1 MSSDDL
7 SDNHHHTD
15 GEENGDTQNNHNS
28 SLCKKINLLHID
40 IRSEFSDHNRTVA
53 RINNGSFG
61 SCPTFVIEA
70 QRRYQLRFF
79 QQFDDFFLNHLKPR
93 YRRHVIE
100 VKIQRRDTAVKWSFF
115 ESKFNAATPLSC
127 STTPTAPSRS
137 PFAVIDHITSMR
149 VVIAVK
155 ELVKLCREGGVDCIF
170 VDAAHSIGS
179 IELLK

>member
-40 IRSEFSDHNRTVA
+40 IRSEFSDHN
-53 RINNGSFG
+53 
-61 SCPTFVIEA
+61 
-70 QRRYQLRFF
+70 QLRFF
-79 QQFDDFFLNHLKPR
+79 QQFDDFYLNHIKPR

-115 ESKFNAATPLSC
+115 ESKFNAATPPSC
-127 STTPTAPSRS
+127 STTPTAPPRSLLRLTSRN
-137 PFAVIDHITSMR
+137 T
-149 VVIAVK
+149 
-155 ELVKLCREGGVDCIF
+155 
-170 VDAAHSIGS
+170 
-179 IELLK
+179 